1 MKDNN
6 RATQSVSAL
15 INVTLLAGLD
25 TRLRVAVHFGASF
38 ISSILAVTES
48 IKLIFTQQTSSDQMK
63 KAKRFA
69 YCGVLKTLV
78 RIPQEQGFLS
88 LWRGN
93 LINSCRYFPVSNSSF
108 LFLRIVD
115 SCTILFPLIF
125 CNTRISVDVGDK
137 IKRLKREFQ
146 GLLRK

>member
-38 ISSILAVTES
+38 ISSILA
-48 IKLIFTQQTSSDQMK
+48 QTSSDQMK